1 MSKKIALKNEITD
14 FLFYSTSNGKVKI
27 EIFFHN
33 EEEYNKK
40 QVIYSDFDMFV
51 KKLITTK

>member
-40 QVIYSDFDMFV
+40 QVLFGFWYV
-51 KKLITTK
+51 CEEVNNY